1 MAVAAPK
8 KKRSLLPVLTVLFLV
23 SYALMTMLIVE
34 QGSTI
39 QSQSNLIKTLMPDS
53 TALWDSKAKAI
64 GERQKGKTRGHA
76 DPSAQNPSTQ
86 SPSTQAAP
94 RSQSQA
100 GKNGKLGHQLP
111 PVPASDLFDPRRAV
125 HTI

>member
-1 MAVAAPK
+1 MLVA
-8 KKRSLLPVLTVLFLV
+8 LFLL

-53 TALWDSKAKAI
+53 MALWDLRAKAI
-64 GERQKGKTRGHA
+64 GDKQKAKGHGHT

-86 SPSTQAAP
+86 SPSTQSPSTAGP
-94 RSQSQA
+94 HSQQGA
-100 GKNGKLGHQLP
+100 GKNGKPAIQLP
-111 PVPASDLFDPRRAV
+111 PVPASDLIDQRRAL